1 MGQFFVFTPPYQE
14 IGKKNPDMRL
24 DAYRD
29 EYFCSAF
36 ITKIT

>member
-1 MGQFFVFTPPYQE
+1 MGQFFVFIPHQE

-36 ITKIT
+36 FTKIT